1 MKMFQD
7 RCVAQEGVISR
18 LRECQEIQNKEQEQY
33 KEVVRTL
40 KKELTVV
47 TKKLKEESRL
57 REKVQKAKVT
67 ELMALREQTKK
78 AKVDTVVEFKASQSF
93 IDACA
98 IQYGES
104 FDDYLKQVGSVYL
117 DLDLSKISI
126 NDLVPETPAGDDT
139 VSEETNGFTH
149 TKHDLKDGGIV
160 LSQPALEKP
169 ITPLVLSAEDPPTND
184 AENPSTLDAQ
194 NPSIRDA
201 ENPSPQDAQ
210 NPLAQF

>member
-18 LRECQEIQNKEQEQY
+18 LRERQEIQNKEQEQY

-40 KKELTVV
+40 KKELMVV
-47 TKKLKEESRL
+47 TEKLKEESRL
-57 REKVQKAKVT
+57 QEKVQKAKVT
-67 ELMALREQTKK
+67 KLMALREQTKK
-78 AKVDTVVEFKASQSF
+78 AKVDTVEFKASQSF

-169 ITPLVLSAEDPPTND
+169 ITPLVPSAKDPPTND
-184 AENPSTLDAQ
+184 AENLSTLDAQ